1 MQSFIIRRFFT
12 SLLALSIAT
21 MAIFAMSRT
30 LGDPRMNLLP
40 EQGYGFDQEEWERAG
55 ERLHLNDPLPI
66 QYGYWVIDTLQGDL
80 GQDLTDRF
88 QVKDKLI
95 PRLWPTAMLAGVAW
109 IVATVI
115 GIPLG
120 VLSAI
125 RRGSFLDLTGRTI
138 AMLGYSLPTFWVGI
152 VLILIFAVWL
162 GWLPAAT
169 MGTSGALFPWKYLI
183 LPGITLGWVALAGY
197 VRLVRSAMLEIMD
210 SEYIKLARAKGVSEF
225 YVVWKH
231 GFRNA
236 AIAPLTYGG
245 ILLAG
250 LITGSIAAETVF
262 AWPGIARWS
271 VEAVWTNNLPVLV
284 ATTTIFTVSY
294 IFLNFLVDIL
304 YSVVNPRVRY

>member
-1 MQSFIIRRFFT
+1 
-12 SLLALSIAT
+12 
-21 MAIFAMSRT
+21 
-30 LGDPRMNLLP
+30 
-40 EQGYGFDQEEWERAG
+40 
-55 ERLHLNDPLPI
+55 
-66 QYGYWVIDTLQGDL
+66 
-80 GQDLTDRF
+80 
-88 QVKDKLI
+88 
-95 PRLWPTAMLAGVAW
+95 
-109 IVATVI
+109 
-115 GIPLG
+115 
-120 VLSAI
+120 
-125 RRGSFLDLTGRTI
+125 
-138 AMLGYSLPTFWVGI
+138 
-152 VLILIFAVWL
+152 
-162 GWLPAAT
+162 

-262 AWPGIARWS
+262 AWP
-271 VEAVWTNNLPVLV
+271 VLV